1 MRDALT
7 PMMQQYRRLRGSIPP
22 DTLLLFRL
30 GDFYELFFE
39 DAKEAS
45 GLLNVALTKR
55 NGVPMCGVPYHAAQ
69 TYIAKLIKAG
79 RRVAICDQTSEPQP
93 GKIVSRDITQI
104 VSAGTVSDLDLLE
117 AKRANYVGAIYA
129 DLGIFGFAYADLST
143 GEFRITQLENRQS
156 LLDQL
161 ARVSPAELLISSE
174 QKQQIGQ
181 IDHALEYDSYAFLP
195 EQAVFTLCEHF
206 KVKSLDGFGCS
217 QMPQAVAAAGAI
229 VHYLKHQLRRKIEHL
244 TSLRSDAPADYV
256 LLDAATQA
264 NLELVESRNAR
275 DTSLLAVLDRTL
287 TPMGGRKLRDW
298 ILQPLRNLTELQR
311 RHQMIADLLQ
321 EPDMLLAIR
330 GELKLIRDIERATG
344 RLSQAS
350 GNARDLLG
358 LKTSLQEIPKLK
370 GELQKL
376 IERISFGKTPIIAE
390 EDGGPNA
397 SPARTGRALP
407 VELHDHIHE
416 MPELAEKLEKAL
428 VDDPPLALKEGG
440 IFGDGYN
447 CDLDELRRASRDG
460 KNWISQLQEREI
472 AATGIKSLKVR
483 YNSVFGYFIEITKSN
498 LANAPAH
505 YERKQTTVGGERF
518 VTPELKK
525 MEATIL
531 GADERARQLE
541 YQLFQ
546 KLREETLRELGPIQQ
561 TAEAI
566 AVLDAICALTETARL
581 FRYCR
586 PALNETLRLVIK
598 DGRHPV
604 LDQTLVEEKFVPN
617 DTSLDGENLRLAIIT
632 GPNMAAKS
640 TYIRQVAL
648 IVLMAQ
654 IGSFVPAESAEIGLV
669 DRIFTRVGANDDL
682 ARGQSTFM
690 VEMNETSN
698 IVNNAT
704 ERSLV
709 ILDEIG
715 RGTSTFDGLSIAWSV
730 AEFLHDKIKART
742 LFATHYHELTKL
754 AAERSGVC
762 NFNVAVREWN
772 DQIIFLRKI
781 VPGGADKSYGIQVA
795 RLAGLTKEILDRAK
809 DILSHLEEHNGTLA
823 HHGKTKNRG
832 STTNAKTEKP
842 QLDLL

>member
-7 PMMQQYRRLRGSIPP
+7 PMMQQYRRLRCSIPA

-45 GLLNVALTKR
+45 ALLNVALTKR

-69 TYIAKLIKAG
+69 IYVAKLIKAG

-117 AKRANYVGAIYA
+117 SKRANYLGAVHA
-129 DLGIFGFAYADLST
+129 DSGVFGFAYADLST
-143 GEFRITQLENRQS
+143 GEFRITQLQDRQS
-156 LLDQL
+156 LLDEI
-161 ARVSPAELLISSE
+161 ARV
-174 QKQQIGQ
+174 
-181 IDHALEYDSYAFLP
+181 
-195 EQAVFTLCEHF
+195 
-206 KVKSLDGFGCS
+206 
-217 QMPQAVAAAGAI
+217 
-229 VHYLKHQLRRKIEHL
+229 
-244 TSLRSDAPADYV
+244 APSDYV
-256 LLDAATQA
+256 LLDAATQS
-264 NLELVESRNAR
+264 NLELVEPRTAR
-275 DTSLLAVLDRTL
+275 DTTLLAVLARTG
-287 TPMGGRKLRDW
+287 TSMGGRKLRAW
-298 ILQPLRNLTELQR
+298 ILQPLRNLPELQR

-321 EPDMLLAIR
+321 EPDLLAAIR
-330 GELKLIRDIERATG
+330 GELKSIRDIERATG

-407 VELHDHIHE
+407 VELHDNIHE

-604 LDQTLVEEKFVPN
+604 LDQTLVDEKFVPN

-632 GPNMAAKS
+632 GPNMAGKS
-640 TYIRQVAL
+640 TYIRHGAL

-715 RGTSTFDGLSIAWSV
+715 RGTSTFDGLSIAWRV
-730 AEFLHDKIKART
+730 AE
-742 LFATHYHELTKL
+742 
-754 AAERSGVC
+754 C
-762 NFNVAVREWN
+762 M
-772 DQIIFLRKI
+772 
-781 VPGGADKSYGIQVA
+781 
-795 RLAGLTKEILDRAK
+795 
-809 DILSHLEEHNGTLA
+809 
-823 HHGKTKNRG
+823 
-832 STTNAKTEKP
+832 
-842 QLDLL
+842 

>member
-1 MRDALT
+1 
-7 PMMQQYRRLRGSIPP
+7 
-22 DTLLLFRL
+22 
-30 GDFYELFFE
+30 
-39 DAKEAS
+39 
-45 GLLNVALTKR
+45 
-55 NGVPMCGVPYHAAQ
+55 MCGVPYHAAPN
-69 TYIAKLIKAG
+69 YITKLIKAG

-104 VSAGTVSDLDLLE
+104 ISAGTVSDLDLLQ
-117 AKRANYVGAIYA
+117 AKHSNYLGAVFG
-129 DLGIFGFAYADLST
+129 DGTVFGFAYADLST
-143 GEFRITQLENRQS
+143 GEFRVAQLENRQS
-156 LLDQL
+156 LFDEL
-161 ARVSPAELLISSE
+161 ARIAPSELLVSDE
-174 QKQQIGQ
+174 QIQQFTDIAG
-181 IDHALEYDSYAFLP
+181 ALGYDSYAFLA
-195 EQAVFTLCEHF
+195 EQAAFTLCEHF
-206 KVKSLDGFGCS
+206 KVKSLDGFGCAR
-217 QMPQAVAAAGAI
+217 MPQAIAAAGAI
-229 VHYLKHQLRRKIEHL
+229 VHYLKHQLRRNIDHL
-244 TSLRSDAPADYV
+244 TSLRCDAPTDHV
-256 LLDAATQA
+256 LLDAATQT
-264 NLELVESRNAR
+264 NLELVESRNSR
-275 DTSLLAVLDRTL
+275 DTSLLAVLDRTI
-287 TPMGGRKLRDW
+287 TAMGGRKLRAW
-298 ILQPLRNLTELQR
+298 ISQPLRDLRELECRQ
-311 RHQMIADLLQ
+311 QMIADLLQ
-321 EPDMLLAIR
+321 EPDLLASLR
-330 GELKLIRDIERATG
+330 ASLKLIRDIERAIS

-350 GNARDLLG
+350 GNARDLVA
-358 LKTSLQEIPKLK
+358 LKISLEQIPKLK
-370 GELQKL
+370 SELQKL
-376 IERISFGKTPIIAE
+376 LDRLAFGATHVNENGNAE
-390 EDGGPNA
+390 LLA
-397 SPARTGRALP
+397 Q
-407 VELHDHIHE
+407 ELQNDLRE
-416 MPELAEKLEKAL
+416 MPELAEKLTRAV

-440 IFGDGYN
+440 IFRDGYDV
-447 CDLDELRRASRDG
+447 DLDALRQASREG

-472 AATGIKSLKVR
+472 GVTGIKSLKVR
-483 YNSVFGYFIEITKSN
+483 YNSVFGYFIEVTKSN
-498 LANAPAH
+498 LGNVPGH
-505 YERKQTTVGGERF
+505 YTRKQTTVGGERF
-518 VTPELKK
+518 ITPELKE
-525 MEATIL
+525 MEAKIL
-531 GADERARQLE
+531 GADERARQRE

-546 KLREETLRELGPIQQ
+546 KLRDETLHDLRAIQQ
-561 TAEAI
+561 TADAI
-566 AVLDAICALTETARL
+566 AIIDVVCALAETARL

-586 PALNETLRLVIK
+586 PTLTETVRLTIK

-604 LDQTLVEEKFVPN
+604 LDQNLVEEKFVPN
-617 DTSLDGENLRLAIIT
+617 DTSLEGETVRLAIIT
-632 GPNMAAKS
+632 GPNMAGKS

-730 AEFLHDKIKART
+730 AEFLHDKVKART

-795 RLAGLTKEILDRAK
+795 RLAGLPKEILDRAK
-809 DILSHLEEHNGTLA
+809 DILSHLEAPNGTLA
-823 HHGKTKNRG
+823 HPGKTKKRG

>member
-1 MRDALT
+1 
-7 PMMQQYRRLRGSIPP
+7 MMQQYQRLRKSIPA

-39 DAKEAS
+39 DAKEAA

-117 AKRANYVGAIYA
+117 SKRANYLGAVYA
-129 DLGIFGFAYADLST
+129 DGAVFGFAYADLST
-143 GEFRITQLENRQS
+143 GEFRLTQAQDRQS
-156 LLDQL
+156 LLDEL
-161 ARVSPAELLISSE
+161 ARVSPSELLVSDE
-174 QKQQIGQ
+174 QQQQFKEIPN
-181 IDHALEYDSYAFLP
+181 ALGYDSYAFLP

-206 KVKSLDGFGCS
+206 KVKSLDGFGCG
-217 QMPQAVAAAGAI
+217 QMSQAVAAAGAI
-229 VHYLKHQLRRKIEHL
+229 VHYLKYQLRRKIDHL
-244 TSLRSDAPADYV
+244 TSLRCDAPADYV
-256 LLDAATQA
+256 LLDAATQT
-264 NLELVESRNAR
+264 NLDLVESRSGR
-275 DTSLLAVLDRTL
+275 GPSLLAVLDRTV
-287 TPMGGRKLRDW
+287 TPMGGRKLRSW
-298 ILQPLRNLTELQR
+298 ILQPLRSLPELER
-311 RHQMIADLLQ
+311 RQQMIADLLQ
-321 EPDMLLAIR
+321 EPDLLGAIR
-330 GELKLIRDIERATG
+330 TELKSIRDIERAAG

-350 GNARDLLG
+350 GNARDLVA
-358 LKTSLQEIPKLK
+358 LKTSLQQIPKLK
-370 GELQKL
+370 DELQKL
-376 IERISFGKTPIIAE
+376 LDRLAFGVSRVNAQGEIESLAQRLQNQIQ
-390 EDGGPNA
+390 
-397 SPARTGRALP
+397 
-407 VELHDHIHE
+407 E
-416 MPELAEKLEKAL
+416 MPALAERLAKAL
-428 VDDPPLALKEGG
+428 VDDPPFALKEGG
-440 IFGDGYN
+440 IFRDGYDA
-447 CDLDELRRASRDG
+447 DLDALRQASREG
-460 KNWISQLQEREI
+460 KNWISHLQEREI
-472 AATGIKSLKVR
+472 TATGIKSLKVR
-483 YNSVFGYFIEITKSN
+483 FNSVFGYFIEVTKSN
-498 LANAPAH
+498 LGNVPAH
-505 YERKQTTVGGERF
+505 YTRKQTTVGGERF
-518 VTPELKK
+518 VTPELKE
-525 MEATIL
+525 MEAKIL

-546 KLREETLRELGPIQQ
+546 KMRDETLHELGSIQQ
-561 TAEAI
+561 TAEGI
-566 AVLDAICALTETARL
+566 AVLDVICALAETARL

-617 DTSLDGENLRLAIIT
+617 DTSLDGENARLAIVT
-632 GPNMAAKS
+632 GPNMAGKS

-648 IVLMAQ
+648 IVLMAH
-654 IGSFVPAESAEIGLV
+654 IGSFVPAESAEIGIV
-669 DRIFTRVGANDDL
+669 DRIFTRVGASDDL

-698 IVNNAT
+698 IIHNAT

-754 AAERSGVC
+754 AEDRSGVC

-772 DQIIFLRKI
+772 EQIIFLRKI
-781 VPGGADKSYGIQVA
+781 IPGGADKSYGIHVA
-795 RLAGLTKEILDRAK
+795 RLAGLPKEILDRAK
-809 DILSHLEEHNGTLA
+809 EILAHLENPDGA
-823 HHGKTKNRG
+823 AVQPAKRKRSTKG
-832 STTNAKTEKP
+832 MPQPEKP

>member
-7 PMMQQYRRLRGSIPP
+7 PMMQQYRRLRGSIPA

-45 GLLNVALTKR
+45 VLLNVALTKR

-104 VSAGTVSDLDLLE
+104 ISAGTVSDFDLLE
-117 AKRANYVGAIYA
+117 AKRANYLGAVYA
-129 DLGIFGFAYADLST
+129 DGGIFGFAYADLTT
-143 GEFRITQLENRQS
+143 GEFRLTELQDRQS
-156 LLDQL
+156 LLDEL
-161 ARVSPAELLISSE
+161 ARVSPSELLISSE
-174 QKQQIGQ
+174 QKDQLGQ

-195 EQAVFTLCEHF
+195 EQAIFTLCEHF
-206 KVKSLDGFGCS
+206 KMKSLDGFGCGEMS
-217 QMPQAVAAAGAI
+217 RAVAAAGAI
-229 VHYLKHQLRRKIEHL
+229 VHYLKHQLRRNIDHL
-244 TSLRSDAPADYV
+244 TSLRCDAPADYV
-256 LLDAATQA
+256 MLDAATQT
-264 NLELVESRNAR
+264 NLELVESRSTRN
-275 DTSLLAVLDRTL
+275 TTLLAVLDRTI
-287 TPMGGRKLRDW
+287 TPMGGRGLRSW
-298 ILQPLRNLTELQR
+298 ILQPLRNLHELER
-311 RHQMIADLLQ
+311 RQQMIADLLQ
-321 EPDMLLAIR
+321 EPDLLAAIR
-330 GELKLIRDIERATG
+330 AQLKSIRDIERATS

-350 GNARDLLG
+350 GNARDLVA
-358 LKTSLQEIPKLK
+358 LKFSLQEVPKLK
-370 GELQKL
+370 AELQRL
-376 IERISFGKTPIIAE
+376 IERIEFGRAPVETAL
-390 EDGGPNA
+390 
-397 SPARTGRALP
+397 PARNDSTEQATRLP
-407 VELHDHIHE
+407 LQLQSEIHE
-416 MPELAEKLEKAL
+416 MPVLAEKLGRAV
-428 VDDPPLALKEGG
+428 VDDPPLVLKEGG
-440 IFGDGYN
+440 IFRDGYDA
-447 CDLDELRRASRDG
+447 DLDELRRASREG
-460 KNWISQLQEREI
+460 KNWIGHLQEREI

-483 YNSVFGYFIEITKSN
+483 YNSVFGYFIEVTKSN
-498 LANAPAH
+498 LASVPAR
-505 YERKQTTVGGERF
+505 YTRKQTTVGGERF
-518 VTPELKK
+518 ITPELKE
-525 MEATIL
+525 MEAKIL
-531 GADERARQLE
+531 GGDERARQLE

-546 KLREETLRELGPIQQ
+546 KLREETLRELESIQR
-561 TAEAI
+561 TAAAI
-566 AVLDAICALTETARL
+566 AVLDVICAFAETARL

-586 PALNETLRLVIK
+586 PQLNNTLRLMIK

-604 LDQTLVEEKFVPN
+604 LDQNLVEEKFVPN
-617 DTSLDGENLRLAIIT
+617 DTSLDGETMRLAIVT
-632 GPNMAAKS
+632 GPNMAGKS

-669 DRIFTRVGANDDL
+669 DRIFTRVGANDDIG
-682 ARGQSTFM
+682 RGQSTFM

-754 AAERSGVC
+754 AEERSGVC

-795 RLAGLTKEILDRAK
+795 RLAGLPKEILDRAK
-809 DILSHLEEHNGTLA
+809 EILSHLEDSSRATAETKPR
-823 HHGKTKNRG
+823 GKK
-832 STTNAKTEKP
+832 SSKAMPESQKP

>member
-1 MRDALT
+1 
-7 PMMQQYRRLRGSIPP
+7 MMQQYRRLRGSIPA

-39 DAKEAS
+39 DATEAAH
-45 GLLNVALTKR
+45 LLNVALTKR
-55 NGVPMCGVPYHAAQ
+55 NGVPMCGVPYHAAPN
-69 TYIAKLIKAG
+69 YITKLIKAG

-104 VSAGTVSDLDLLE
+104 ISAGTVSDLDLLQ
-117 AKRANYVGAIYA
+117 AKRANYLGAVFG
-129 DLGIFGFAYADLST
+129 DGTVFGFAYADLST
-143 GEFRITQLENRQS
+143 GEFRVAQLEDRQS
-156 LLDQL
+156 LFDEL
-161 ARVSPAELLISSE
+161 ARVAPSELLVSDE
-174 QKQQIGQ
+174 QKQQFTEIAG
-181 IDHALEYDSYAFLP
+181 ALGYDDYAFLP
-195 EQAVFTLCEHF
+195 EQAAFTLCEHF
-206 KVKSLDGFGCS
+206 KVKSLDGFGCAR
-217 QMPQAVAAAGAI
+217 MPQAIAAAGAI
-229 VHYLKHQLRRKIEHL
+229 VHYLKHQLRRNIDHL
-244 TSLRSDAPADYV
+244 TSLRCDAPTDHV
-256 LLDAATQA
+256 LLDAATQT
-264 NLELVESRNAR
+264 NLELVESRNSR
-275 DTSLLAVLDRTL
+275 DTSLLAVLDRTI
-287 TPMGGRKLRDW
+287 TPMGGRKLRAW
-298 ILQPLRNLTELQR
+298 ILQPLRDLRELECRQ
-311 RHQMIADLLQ
+311 QMIADLLQ
-321 EPDMLLAIR
+321 EPDLLASLR
-330 GELKLIRDIERATG
+330 ASLKLIRDIERAIS
-344 RLSQAS
+344 RLSQTS
-350 GNARDLLG
+350 GNARDLVA
-358 LKTSLQEIPKLK
+358 LKISLEQIPKLK
-370 GELQKL
+370 SELQKL
-376 IERISFGKTPIIAE
+376 LDRLAFGATHINE
-390 EDGGPNA
+390 NGNA
-397 SPARTGRALP
+397 ALLAQ
-407 VELHDHIHE
+407 ELQNDLHE
-416 MPELAEKLEKAL
+416 MPELAEKLTRAV

-440 IFGDGYN
+440 IFRDGYDV
-447 CDLDELRRASRDG
+447 DLDALREASREG
-460 KNWISQLQEREI
+460 KDWISQLQEREI

-483 YNSVFGYFIEITKSN
+483 YNSVFGYFIEVTKSN
-498 LANAPAH
+498 LANVPAH
-505 YERKQTTVGGERF
+505 YTRKQTTVGGERF
-518 VTPELKK
+518 ITPELKE
-525 MEATIL
+525 MEAKIL
-531 GADERARQLE
+531 GADERARQRE

-546 KLREETLRELGPIQQ
+546 KLRDETLDDLRAVQQ
-561 TAEAI
+561 TADAI
-566 AVLDAICALTETARL
+566 AIIDVICALAETARL

-586 PALNETLRLVIK
+586 PMLTETVRLMIK

-604 LDQTLVEEKFVPN
+604 LDQNLVEEKFVPN
-617 DTSLDGENLRLAIIT
+617 DTSLEGEMVRLAIIT
-632 GPNMAAKS
+632 GPNMAGKS

-795 RLAGLTKEILDRAK
+795 RLAGLPKEILDRAK
-809 DILSHLEEHNGTLA
+809 DILSHLEAPNAALA
-823 HHGKTKNRG
+823 QPAKTKKRG
-832 STTNAKTEKP
+832 STTNTKTEKP

>member
-104 VSAGTVSDLDLLE
+104 ISAGTVSDLDLLE
-117 AKRANYVGAIYA
+117 AKRANYLGAVYA
-129 DLGIFGFAYADLST
+129 DGGIFGFAYADLTT
-143 GEFRITQLENRQS
+143 GEFRLTQLQDRQS
-156 LLDQL
+156 LLDEL
-161 ARVSPAELLISSE
+161 ARISPSELLISSE
-174 QKQQIGQ
+174 QKDHFSQ

-195 EQAVFTLCEHF
+195 EQAIFTLCEHF
-206 KVKSLDGFGCS
+206 KTKSLDGFGCGE
-217 QMPQAVAAAGAI
+217 MPQAVAAAGAI
-229 VHYLKHQLRRKIEHL
+229 VHYLKHQLRRNIDHL
-244 TSLRSDAPADYV
+244 TSLRCDAPADYV
-256 LLDAATQA
+256 MLDAATQA
-264 NLELVESRNAR
+264 NLELVESRGVRN
-275 DTSLLAVLDRTL
+275 TSLLGVLDRTI
-287 TPMGGRKLRDW
+287 TPMGGRKLRSW
-298 ILQPLRNLTELQR
+298 ILQPLRNLHELER
-311 RHQMIADLLQ
+311 RQQTIGDLLQ
-321 EPDMLLAIR
+321 EPDLLAAIR
-330 GELKLIRDIERATG
+330 AQLKSIRDIERATS

-350 GNARDLLG
+350 GNARDLVA
-358 LKTSLQEIPKLK
+358 LKFSLQEIPQLK
-370 GELQKL
+370 AELQKL
-376 IERISFGKTPIIAE
+376 IERIEF
-390 EDGGPNA
+390 
-397 SPARTGRALP
+397 GRAGSPGAPITSEESVGLGEPALP
-407 VELHDHIHE
+407 IQLQNEIHE
-416 MPELAEKLEKAL
+416 MPALAEKLGCAV
-428 VDDPPLALKEGG
+428 VDDPPLPLKEGG
-440 IFGDGYN
+440 IFRDGYDA
-447 CDLDELRRASRDG
+447 DLDQLRQASRDG
-460 KNWISQLQEREI
+460 KNWISHLQEREI
-472 AATGIKSLKVR
+472 AATSIKSLKVR
-483 YNSVFGYFIEITKSN
+483 YNSVFGYFIEVTKSN
-498 LANAPAH
+498 LANVPAH
-505 YERKQTTVGGERF
+505 YTRKQTTVGGERF
-518 VTPELKK
+518 VTPELKE
-525 MEATIL
+525 MEAKIL

-546 KLREETLRELGPIQQ
+546 KLREETLRELESIQQ
-561 TAEAI
+561 TAAAI
-566 AVLDAICALTETARL
+566 AVLDVICALAETARL

-586 PALNETLRLVIK
+586 PRLANSLKLVIK

-604 LDQTLVEEKFVPN
+604 LDQSLVEEKFVPN
-617 DTSLDGENLRLAIIT
+617 DTELDGEKMRLAIVT
-632 GPNMAAKS
+632 GPNMAGKS

-669 DRIFTRVGANDDL
+669 DRIFTRVGANDDIG
-682 ARGQSTFM
+682 RGQSTFM

-754 AAERSGVC
+754 AAQRKGVC

-781 VPGGADKSYGIQVA
+781 VAGGADKSYGIQVA
-795 RLAGLTKEILDRAK
+795 RLAGLPKEILDRAK
-809 DILSHLEEHNGTLA
+809 DILAHLEDSSRATAETKPR
-823 HHGKTKNRG
+823 GKK
-832 STTNAKTEKP
+832 SSKAMPESQKP